1 MLVMP
6 NYVPLHFI
14 DEPIDVIFD
23 APPALEKSPPCPDA
37 FVWQG
42 KTYRM
47 LETLAEWHDYE
58 RTGRMTANMR
68 PAHAEA
74 AAGRGSWGVGR
85 FFFRV
90 RVDSGQVFE
99 VYYDRA
105 PKGQQQK
112 KGAWFL
118 KAELAVR

>member
-1 MLVMP
+1 MWGMT

-14 DEPIDVIFD
+14 DEPLDVIFD
-23 APPALEKSPPCPDA
+23 TPPALEKSPPCPDA

-42 KTYRM
+42 KTYRVS
-47 LETLAEWHDYE
+47 ETLEEWRDYE
-58 RTGRMTANMR
+58 RTGRMTANLR

-85 FFFRV
+85 FVFRV

-99 VYYDRA
+99 VYYDRS